1 MLASLAQGGVLARRH
16 AWAAGLS
23 GVLGIVISVVTFFW
37 PNITAMTLLYLVAF
51 WSIATGVLQII
62 SAIEFRRVI
71 EGEGW
76 MIAGGVVSILFGAL
90 LVASPGSGLVS
101 LVWLVGV
108 YAIMFGGSSLGV
120 AYRLHRVHRDVEEV
134 ANLKQSASVA

>member
-1 MLASLAQGGVLARRH
+1 LLASLAQGGVLARRH
-16 AWAAGLS
+16 ARAAGLS